1 MASYEHSFN
10 LNDLAIFVEIAKRR
24 NISKAAEVTG
34 VPSSTLSRR
43 LSILEAHI
51 GVQLLARSTR
61 KMALTEAGKLYF
73 ERCRELIEL
82 AFNAREALRE
92 EGRRLCGK
100 LRILLPGALESL
112 RVVEVIGDIVRTSPE
127 LSVECD
133 YYFGEGSPANR
144 EFDVALR
151 WGTQADT
158 DMAARLI
165 WLFPFHLYASPEYV
179 ARHGQPEAP
188 EDLRVHQCLV
198 FDGCRELL
206 IWSLGQGGKHQA
218 VHPQGPLRVNSLDT
232 TYRLALAGAGIAA
245 LPSHGDR
252 RDTLVRVL
260 TGWTLTPVA
269 LYAAYGSRMPSAS
282 ARAFVAALIE
292 WFSAKCDE
300 RASRATDKNVR
311 LRSCLGQ
318 LQESTVQVWG

>member
-1 MASYEHSFN
+1 MASYEHAFN
-10 LNDLAIFVEIAKRR
+10 LNDLAIFVEIAKRQ
-24 NISKAAEVTG
+24 NISKTAEVTG

-43 LSILEAHI
+43 LSILEAHL

-73 ERCRELIEL
+73 ERCRKLIEL
-82 AFNAREALRE
+82 AFNAREALQE
-92 EGRRLCGK
+92 EGRRPRGK
-100 LRILLPGALESL
+100 LKILLPGTLESL
-112 RVVEVIGDIVRTSPE
+112 SVMEVIGDIVRTSPE

-133 YYFGEGSPANR
+133 YYFGEDSLENC

-151 WGTQADT
+151 WGAQADT

-179 ARHGQPEAP
+179 ARHGQPETP
-188 EDLRVHQCLV
+188 EALQVHECLV

-206 IWSLGQGGKHQA
+206 IWSLGQGGNHQL
-218 VHPQGPLRVNSLDT
+218 VHPQGPLRVNSLDI
-232 TYRLALAGAGIAA
+232 TYRFALAGAGIAA
-245 LPSHGDR
+245 LPVHSDR
-252 RDTLVRVL
+252 CDTLVRVL
-260 TGWTLTPVA
+260 TDWTLTPVA
-269 LYAAYGSRMPSAS
+269 LYATYGSRTPPAS

-292 WFSAKCDE
+292 MFRAKCDE
-300 RASRATDKNVR
+300 RSSRVTDKNVR

-318 LQESTVQVWG
+318 LQKSTVEVWG